1 MRVTESEENYLES
14 ILMIAQQKD
23 KVKAVDIARKLDFSK
38 PSVSYAMKNLQ
49 DKGLIEI
56 GDNNDIIL
64 TKIGKDIASEI
75 YERHRVVAKVFMH
88 LGVDEETAYHDSC
101 EVEHKISQE
110 TFDRIK
116 QFAKDNNI
124 I

>member
-14 ILMIAQQKD
+14 ILMIGEKKS

-49 DKGLIEI
+49 EKGLVEI
-56 GDNNDIIL
+56 KDNNDIVL
-64 TKIGKDIASEI
+64 TELGKAIASEI
-75 YERHRVVAKVFMH
+75 YERHKVVAKVFMY
-88 LGVDEETAYHDSC
+88 LGVDEETAYQDSC
-101 EVEHKISQE
+101 EVEHRMSQE

-116 QFAKDNNI
+116 QYAKDNKI

>member
-14 ILMIAQQKD
+14 ILMIGEKKN

-49 DKGLIEI
+49 EKGLIEI
-56 GDNNDIIL
+56 LDNNDIIL
-64 TKIGKDIASEI
+64 TEDGMSIASEI
-75 YERHRVVAKVFMH
+75 YERHNVIAGVLMY
-88 LGVDEETAYHDSC
+88 LGVDEETAYQDSC
-101 EVEHKISQE
+101 EVEHRISQE
-110 TFDRIK
+110 TFDKIK
-116 QFAKDNNI
+116 QFARDNKI

>member
-14 ILMIAQQKD
+14 ILMIGEKKN

-49 DKGLIEI
+49 EKGLIEI
-56 GDNNDIIL
+56 KDNYDIVL
-64 TKIGKDIASEI
+64 TDAGRSIAAEI
-75 YERHRVVAKVFMH
+75 YERHTVVAKVLIS
-88 LGVDEETAYHDSC
+88 LGINEETAYQDSC
-101 EVEHKISQE
+101 AVEHRISQE
-110 TFDRIK
+110 TFDKIK
-116 QFAKDNNI
+116 QFAKDNKI

>member
-14 ILMIAQQKD
+14 ILMIGEKKN

-49 DKGLIEI
+49 EKGLIEI
-56 GDNNDIIL
+56 RDNNDIIL
-64 TKIGKDIASEI
+64 TEMGRSIASEI
-75 YERHRVVAKVFMH
+75 YERHKVVARVFMH
-88 LGVDEETAYHDSC
+88 LGVDEETAYQDSC
-101 EVEHKISQE
+101 EVEHRISQE

-116 QFAKDNNI
+116 QFAKDNKI

>member
-14 ILMIAQQKD
+14 ILMIGEKKN

-49 DKGLIEI
+49 EKGLIEI
-56 GDNNDIIL
+56 RDNNDIIL
-64 TKIGKDIASEI
+64 TDLGREIASEI
-75 YERHRVVAKVFMH
+75 YERHKVVAKVFMH
-88 LGVDEETAYHDSC
+88 LGVDEETAYQDSC
-101 EVEHKISQE
+101 EVEHRISQE

-116 QFAKDNNI
+116 QFAKDNKI